1 MKVSIAQLLV
11 LLPLSLCQA
20 TLASEKLA
28 VQVDNKPWPRV
39 EPSKLRNPSTPLSAG
54 AVKATAVALVLQSV
68 FISNARKHAV
78 INGRVLREG
87 ERINGHRIVKI
98 DAAGVVLKNPAGG
111 GHFIANPV
119 AANTQVIRSQSK
131 T

>member
-20 TLASEKLA
+20 TLASETSEKLA

-78 INGRVLREG
+78 INGRVVREG
-87 ERINGHRIVKI
+87 ER
-98 DAAGVVLKNPAGG
+98 
-111 GHFIANPV
+111 
-119 AANTQVIRSQSK
+119 
-131 T
+131 